1 MGGVKAAYK
10 EMDEQFDAMTF
21 VRRVRRITSTQAMDS
36 SILRMLRMARQKDP
50 KTFAFICINRERSLY
65 HKGIL
70 PIEQLKSLN
79 NINHE

>member
-1 MGGVKAAYK
+1 MSGVKAAYK
-10 EMDEQFDAMTF
+10 EMDSEFDAMTF

-50 KTFAFICINRERSLY
+50 KAFAFICIDRERSRY

-70 PIEQLKSLN
+70 PIEQINSLN
-79 NINHE
+79 NICNE